1 MVLISLRST
10 LAAIGYIT
18 SIANISWSCCCE
30 LTTRARQCSYW
41 ICLDILLTLSSTEKV
56 HLSSLK
62 RFGIEMEFVTF
73 YLEVGYQKGKNV
85 LIFPIHATCSP
96 RLVLDL

>member
-1 MVLISLRST
+1 MALISLRST

-18 SIANISWSCCCE
+18 YIANISWSCHCK

-41 ICLDILLTLSSTEKV
+41 ICLDILQTLSSTEEV

-62 RFGIEMEFVTF
+62 CFGIEMEFVTF
-73 YLEVGYQKGKNV
+73 YIEVGDQKGRIF
-85 LIFPIHATCSP
+85 LIFPIHAICSP